1 MSNRKFNHNKIISK
15 MLRDAINSDASQ
27 QEVFSDLTFELV
39 RAIGSLIGSIPTEE
53 DRQAFLEEIN
63 AQINEDIKVLDDLR
77 KQNSSMLA

>member
-1 MSNRKFNHNKIISK
+1 

-39 RAIGSLIGSIPTEE
+39 RVIGYLIGSIPTEE